1 MTAARADLRDL
12 PDWPRLLSR
21 EQAAAYLGVSVPM
34 LESHIGDPFPEPLRL
49 GKRRLYDRR
58 ALDKAVDNLSSP
70 CLQSSIAD
78 EIRQGLENAGRKIA
92 PR

>member
-21 EQAAAYLGVSVPM
+21 EQAAAYLGVSVNM
-34 LESHIGDPFPEPLRL
+34 LESRIGNPFPAPLRI
-49 GKRRLYDRR
+49 GGRKVFDRR
-58 ALDKAVDNLSSP
+58 ALDKAVDQLTGNTPQSP
-70 CLQSSIAD
+70 
-78 EIRQGLENAGRKIA
+78 AGEVRRRLVDAGYKVA